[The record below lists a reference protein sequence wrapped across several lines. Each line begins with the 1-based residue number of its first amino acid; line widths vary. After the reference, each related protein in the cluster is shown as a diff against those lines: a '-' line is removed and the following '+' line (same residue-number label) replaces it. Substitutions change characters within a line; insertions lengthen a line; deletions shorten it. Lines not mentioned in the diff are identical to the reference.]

1 MRRAWNFIS
10 EVFFRLLVG
19 AAVIAFFYIC
29 FLALHGCS
37 GSQKAAELAKVAD
50 DVSRCSE
57 KITEAIFANDGC
69 SNQADC
75 CNRAQFRVD
84 GLIKT
89 LPVCKGWHPFEV
101 CGLLSPDGG
110 TDGHD

>member
-1 MRRAWNFIS
+1 MNQWQKNEWYCVGGWILTVAAAC
-10 EVFFRLLVG
+10 LL
-19 AAVIAFFYIC
+19 IL
-29 FLALHGCS
+29 FLTHCG
-37 GSQKAAELAKVAD
+37 GQQKAAELAKVAD
-50 DVSRCSE
+50 DVSKCSE
-57 KITEAIFANDGC
+57 KITETIFANDGC